1 MFFFYDE
8 IREET
13 AERADDPVRI
23 RGAYNLKAP
32 GIPEFEV
39 TCPYGDIVL
48 IIAMLRDYVS
58 CLDEV
63 KGDDISYR
71 AYYRGRFL
79 GMADRLSRQIGYD
92 YDKALKKCLKKRE
105 KEDNSD
111 VGEEAMALAL
121 KYGAR
126 RKKEKENEGKEG
138 EESER
143 T

>member
-1 MFFFYDE
+1 MFFFYE
-8 IREET
+8 EQREEI
-13 AERADDPVRI
+13 ADKADSTVRI
-23 RGAYNLKAP
+23 RGAYDLKAP

-48 IIAMLRDYVS
+48 LIAMLRDYVL

-63 KGDDISYR
+63 KGDDITYQ

-79 GMADRLSRQIGYD
+79 GMAERLSRQIGYD
-92 YDKALKKCLKKRE
+92 YDKALQKCLKKRE
-105 KEDNSD
+105 KESSSD

-126 RKKEKENEGKEG
+126 KKKEKENEGKEV
-138 EESER
+138 ENDE
-143 T
+143 

>member
-1 MFFFYDE
+1 MFFFYEEQEKE
-8 IREET
+8 IT
-13 AERADDPVRI
+13 DKADSTVRI

-48 IIAMLRDYVS
+48 IIAMLHDYVS

-63 KGDDISYR
+63 KGDDITYQ

-79 GMADRLSRQIGYD
+79 GMADRLSGQIGYD
-92 YDKALKKCLKKRE
+92 YDKALQKCLKKQG
-105 KEDNSD
+105 KEENGD

-126 RKKEKENEGKEG
+126 QKKEKEKEGKEG
-138 EESER
+138 
-143 T
+143 